1 MTYAGTDFMPL
12 GKQLLPRDLS
22 KALAG
27 FAARKYRS
35 AKHLAKAWGIDPS
48 TAANLFKGHLSIPTL
63 SKALAAEGGD
73 LWDALGREITG
84 ETYEQRQERR
94 LKSIIKEAAD
104 ARQNLHLLRSR
115 AALLDERAAELEPAG
130 RGPVAEQGRDRPC
143 RDRTALD
150 GKRGGTTGQDRPGKT
165 RLTG

>member
-1 MTYAGTDFMPL
+1 MTYAGPDFMPL
-12 GKQLLPRDLS
+12 EKQLFPRDLTA
-22 KALAG
+22 ALAG
-27 FAARKYRS
+27 FAAQKYRS

-48 TAANLFKGHLSIPTL
+48 TAANLFRGHLSIPTL
-63 SKALAAEGGD
+63 SKAIAAEGGD

-104 ARQNLHLLRSR
+104 ARQNLHLLRTR
-115 AALLDERAAELEPAG
+115 AALLDERAAELQPAG
-130 RGPVAEQGRDRPC
+130 CGPVAEQGRDRPG
-143 RDRTALD
+143 RDRTAVD
-150 GKRGGTTGQDRPGKT
+150 GTRHRAAGEDRPRKT

>member
-1 MTYAGTDFMPL
+1 MPL

-35 AKHLAKAWGIDPS
+35 AKHLAKAWDIDPS

-63 SKALAAEGGD
+63 SKAIAAEGGD

-94 LKSIIKEAAD
+94 LQSIIKEAAD
-104 ARQNLHLLRSR
+104 ARQNLHLLRTR
-115 AALLDERAAELEPAG
+115 AALLDERTAELESAG
-130 RGPVAEQGRDRPC
+130 RGSVAEQGRDRSG

-150 GKRGGTTGQDRPGKT
+150 GTRRRKADPDRPDKT